1 MSLPLV
7 KIKFILLI
15 FLYVCSYQLQAKERI
30 HIIIP
35 GGAGGGWDTTARSV
49 GDALSRTG
57 IVGNASFENLSGGD
71 GSKAI
76 AHLIET
82 ADRQTNTLMITS
94 TPIILRSLKNIFP
107 QSYTDLTP
115 VSTVIADYGAFVVRT
130 DSPYQSWNDVIEHA
144 RKNPR
149 KVNVAGGSAKGS
161 MDHVVAAL
169 AYKKSGLD
177 PKSLKYIPYNAGA
190 KALVGL
196 LSGETQVLSTG
207 LSEVLALAKQGEVRI
222 LASTAPQRI
231 EAAPD
236 IPTLKEL
243 NIDMEFTNWRGFFA
257 APNMGESQIAEFHLL
272 FEAMYQREEWQK
284 IRVSRGWNDLYIK
297 GDNFKSFL
305 KQQGK
310 ELKLLL
316 EELGFLTV
324 RATLGSEGI

>member
-1 MSLPLV
+1 MHFPIA
-7 KIKFILLI
+7 KCRFILLF
-15 FLYVCSYQLQAKERI
+15 FLFTFILQAQAKEQI
-30 HIIIP
+30 HIIVP

-49 GDALSRTG
+49 GEALSRTG
-57 IVGNASFENLSGGD
+57 IVTHVSYENLSGGD

-82 ADRQTNTLMITS
+82 ANRQSNTLMITS

-107 QSYTDLTP
+107 QSYKDLTP
-115 VSTVIADYGAFVVRT
+115 ISTVIADYGAFVVRA
-130 DSPYQSWNDVIEHA
+130 DSPYQSWNDVVNHA
-144 RKNPR
+144 RKHPR
-149 KVNVAGGSAKGS
+149 QVNVAGGSAKGS

-236 IPTLKEL
+236 VATLKEL

-257 APNMGESQIAEFHLL
+257 APNLNEAQVAEFHQML
-272 FEAMYQREEWQK
+272 EAMFQREEWQK
-284 IRVSRGWNDLYIK
+284 VRVSRGWNNLYIK
-297 GDNFKSFL
+297 GDKFKLFL
-305 KQQGK
+305 AQQEK
-310 ELKLLL
+310 ELKILLK
-316 EELGFLTV
+316 ELGFYPTKSK
-324 RATLGSEGI
+324 AISEVS